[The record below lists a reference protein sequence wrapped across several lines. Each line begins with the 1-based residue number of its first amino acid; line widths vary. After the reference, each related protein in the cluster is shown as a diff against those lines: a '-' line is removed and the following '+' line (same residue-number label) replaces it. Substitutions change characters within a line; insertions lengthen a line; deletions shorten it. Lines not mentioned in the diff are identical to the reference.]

1 MFPLI
6 GSGIFV
12 AVFLFVSS
20 FRQVQQGEEALV
32 ATFGKYKR
40 KLGAGPHFITPI
52 IDSISYKG
60 SIKEQVL
67 DVPPQ
72 KCITRDNVAVT
83 ADAVVYWRVFDMEKA
98 FYKIDDL
105 RLAITNLVL
114 TQLRSEIGNL
124 ELDQTFTA
132 RNEINTSLLLDL
144 DKSTDPWGVKVTR
157 VELRDI
163 LPTKEVQDSMELQ
176 MSAERKKRAAILTSE
191 ADRDSAINRA
201 RGQADAQLL
210 AAEAAKKAAILQ
222 AEGQRQARILQ
233 AEAQQQEQILRSQG
247 TVKAMQLIQHGL
259 KQDPKAMPALQFLL
273 AQNYIDMGATIGTS
287 NSSKVMFMDPRSVP
301 GTIEGMKSIISDSNV
316 DTMPPTTQLP
326 NANADW
332 SQ

>member
-1 MFPLI
+1 MFYFF
-6 GSGIFV
+6 GGGIFL
-12 AVFLFVSS
+12 AIFVFVNS
-20 FRQVQQGEEALV
+20 FKIVDQGEEALV
-32 ATFGKYKR
+32 AAFGKYKR

-52 IDSISYKG
+52 VDTIAYKG
-60 SIKEQVL
+60 SIREQVL

-83 ADAVVYWRVFDMEKA
+83 ADAVVYWRIFDMEKSY
-98 FYKIDDL
+98 YKIAEL

-144 DKSTDPWGVKVTR
+144 DKATDPWGVKVTR

-191 ADRDSAINRA
+191 AERDSAINRA
-201 RGQADAQLL
+201 QGQADAQLL
-210 AAEAAKKAAILQ
+210 AAEASKKAAILE

-233 AEAQQQEQILRSQG
+233 AEAQQQEQVLRSQG

-259 KQDPKAMPALQFLL
+259 KQDPKAASALQFLL

-287 NSSKVMFMDPRSVP
+287 GSSKVMFMDPRSVP
-301 GTIEGMKSIISDSNV
+301 GTIEGMKSIISDNQ
-316 DTMPPTTQLP
+316 DDAMPTTQLP
-326 NANADW
+326 NTDW
-332 SQ
+332 SH